1 MKKTKKHFDL
11 MIVICSLSE
20 LAIGLAVIFFGNLLI
35 RNNEY
40 FSSLNYASAKNDGVY
55 SMYILSFM
63 LIFAVMTAAAI
74 VVNVM
79 QFKKNKQLYDERKQL
94 TRRNINMLIS
104 IIPFVL
110 IGCFLFVEA
119 YLIL

>member
-20 LAIGLAVIFFGNLLI
+20 LAIGLAVIFFGNRLI

-63 LIFAVMTAAAI
+63 HTSAYKCGM
-74 VVNVM
+74 
-79 QFKKNKQLYDERKQL
+79 LYQ
-94 TRRNINMLIS
+94 
-104 IIPFVL
+104 
-110 IGCFLFVEA
+110 A
-119 YLIL
+119 YPL